1 MTPVNAVIFD
11 MDGTLVD
18 SEHLTRRTVNAVC
31 RDAGVNG
38 DLLPDA
44 RLHGVTWDQIATDL
58 RALFDVL
65 EVTGL
70 DLHHRCHALA
80 LAEPPAPIPGVIQAL
95 ADARDAGLA
104 LALATSSNRQAAD
117 SLLARP
123 GFEPLTVRV
132 TADDITHS
140 KPDPE
145 IFLLA
150 ATKLGVAPERCLVFE
165 DSLAGLRAANA
176 AGMQSVAVLH
186 SCADPPTA
194 RRLATH
200 AIRDYTHLPQDFFA
214 SLRLCASP
222 EEVKAN
228 PQ

>member
-1 MTPVNAVIFD
+1 MVPAHPLNPVDAVIFD

-18 SEHLTRRTVNAVC
+18 SEHLTRDVVNAAC
-31 RDAGVNG
+31 AEAGVDG
-38 DLLPDA
+38 DAFPDEK
-44 RLHGVTWDQIATDL
+44 LHGVTWDQIATDL
-58 RALFDVL
+58 RALFPVL
-65 EVTGL
+65 DVTGRH
-70 DLHHRCHALA
+70 LHERCHALA
-80 LAEPPAPIPGVIQAL
+80 VAQPPHPIPGVLRAL
-95 ADARDAGLA
+95 AAAQDAGLS
-104 LALATSSNRQAAD
+104 LALATSSNREAAD

-186 SCADPPTA
+186 SCADPTIA
-194 RRLATH
+194 RGLSTLA
-200 AIRDYTHLPQDFFA
+200 IVDYTQLPASFFA
-214 SLRLCASP
+214 DLRRAMSD
-222 EEVKAN
+222 
-228 PQ
+228 

>member
-1 MTPVNAVIFD
+1 MVPAHPLNPVDAVIFD

-18 SEHLTRRTVNAVC
+18 SEHLTRLTVNAVC
-31 RDAGVNG
+31 GDAGVNG

-65 EVTGL
+65 DVTGL

-104 LALATSSNRQAAD
+104 LALATSSNREAAD

-132 TADDITHS
+132 TADDITRS

-150 ATKLGVAPERCLVFE
+150 SKQLGVKPARCLVFE
-165 DSLAGLRAANA
+165 DSLAGLRAAVS

-186 SCADPPTA
+186 SCADPTIA
-194 RRLATH
+194 RGLSTLA
-200 AIRDYTHLPQDFFA
+200 ILDYTQLPASFFA
-214 SLRLCASP
+214 DLRRAMSD
-222 EEVKAN
+222 
-228 PQ
+228 